1 MKNRIKLTE
10 EQINEVVDNLEI
22 GMKSFYNLTSG
33 EIIAIPDFDFDAF
46 DRDNIW
52 QESIDEIDE
61 NPNQFF
67 DFEML
72 ESHDSFQIMADFA
85 EQVDHPRLQSK
96 LIKVLN
102 RKKPFQN
109 FKWEIDNSGPY
120 RQQWFEF
127 RKVRYIKWVLDQ
139 LED

>member
-67 DFEML
+67 EFEML
-72 ESHDSFQIMADFA
+72 ESQDSFQIMADFA
-85 EQVDHPRLQSK
+85 EQVDNPRLQSK
-96 LIKVLN
+96 LIKVLDS
-102 RKKPFQN
+102 KKPFQK

-139 LED
+139 LDD